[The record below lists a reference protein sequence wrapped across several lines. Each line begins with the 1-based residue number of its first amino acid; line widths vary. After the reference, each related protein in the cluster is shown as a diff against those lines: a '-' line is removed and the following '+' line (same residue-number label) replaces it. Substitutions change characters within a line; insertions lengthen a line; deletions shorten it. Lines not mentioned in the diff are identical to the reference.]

1 MAAYLVL
8 YMAVSS
14 VRACETIPSISFST
28 RAPAS
33 PSLFSCAVHLS
44 GVYDPRMPRLN
55 VSMLTSHLGRS
66 DASRSLRGVYLA
78 VFSASVSWRDS
89 SPVVWSRELHDQET
103 PPPPAYCPCVRAFA
117 LYYPFRVFFLHFQL
131 YISQFV

>member
-1 MAAYLVL
+1 ML

-66 DASRSLRGVYLA
+66 DASRSLSGVYLA

-89 SPVVWSRELHDQET
+89 SPLSFGLVHQ
-103 PPPPAYCPCVRAFA
+103 
-117 LYYPFRVFFLHFQL
+117 
-131 YISQFV
+131 